1 MDSYGGIFE
10 RGSKE
15 YTLDD
20 FYALQLDKMEKYV
33 CLKKSDVVI
42 PTEGEEESSSDEDDG
57 DDDEDEEDGE
67 GGEGSD
73 NASDTAKL
81 ELAEVQEEAEEKE
94 EDVSGPFSY
103 IWRMLTCGLG
113 STY

>member
-1 MDSYGGIFE
+1 MNRYGGIFE

-20 FYALQLDKMEKYV
+20 FYALQLDKMEKYI

-57 DDDEDEEDGE
+57 DDDEDEEDE
-67 GGEGSD
+67 EYGEGSD
-73 NASDTAKL
+73 DAPDTAKL
-81 ELAEVQEEAEEKE
+81 EPVEVEEEVEGKE
-94 EDVSGPFSY
+94 EDVSESFDY
-103 IWRMLTCGLG
+103 VWWMLTCGLG
-113 STY
+113 STC